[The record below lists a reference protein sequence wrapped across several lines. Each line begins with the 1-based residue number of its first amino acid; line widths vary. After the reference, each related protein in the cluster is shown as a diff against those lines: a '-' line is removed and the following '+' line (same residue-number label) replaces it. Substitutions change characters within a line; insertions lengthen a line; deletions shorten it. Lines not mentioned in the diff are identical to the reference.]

1 MEDLGRNIAILRNLI
16 EESVGRRIQTPA
28 DFNFLT
34 GVIQERTH
42 EMLSVTTLKR
52 IWGYIEGYDTTRYST
67 LNILTRCVG
76 YKDWETF
83 VRNYCASSNA
93 ATSRLLFNDYLD
105 AQQIE
110 AGTKVRIAWN
120 PNRECLL
127 LSLGNGFFK
136 VEEAVNSKIR
146 PGDTFHCS
154 IFIKDQPLYL
164 DNLIQPEHASS
175 LFVVGNRGGLTK
187 IEIEQCKSPT

>member
-1 MEDLGRNIAILRNLI
+1 MENLCRDIAILRNLI

-76 YKDWETF
+76 YKDWDSF
-83 VRNYCASSNA
+83 VRNYCSSHDDTSSN
-93 ATSRLLFNDYLD
+93 LLFGKYID
-105 AQQIE
+105 AQQLE
-110 AGTKVRIAWN
+110 PGTKVRIAWN

-136 VEEAVNSKIR
+136 VAEAVNSKIR

-154 IFIKDQPLYL
+154 LFIKDQPLYL
-164 DNLIQPEHASS
+164 DTLIQPEHESS

-187 IEIEQCKSPT
+187 IDIEEGN